1 MWRFEFNFQN
11 ATWSYY
17 YPKLAWASE
26 NENAAIDEALLSVVV
41 VVYSSSSR
49 SFSSLMRVVLWAADL
64 ASFSQGA
71 APPQRVPLLRARAEI
86 LIWTEDDRVFSS
98 TVVVVLRLSL
108 SLSLSHFL
116 SRRLLFLLL
125 LAFVI
130 ACFGESVASQSE
142 APATGFCS
150 SFEEVVSWLASL
162 SLFRKLLSRRLLS
175 SPSPKALLPF
185 PSPILAISSSSL

>member
-1 MWRFEFNFQN
+1 MWRFEFNFQMLL
-11 ATWSYY
+11 WSYY

-49 SFSSLMRVVLWAADL
+49 SFSSLTRVVLWAADL

-98 TVVVVLRLSL
+98 TVVVVLRL

>member
-1 MWRFEFNFQN
+1 MWRFEFNFQMLS
-11 ATWSYY
+11 WSYY

-41 VVYSSSSR
+41 VAYSSSSR
-49 SFSSLMRVVLWAADL
+49 SFSSLTRVVLWAADL

-108 SLSLSHFL
+108 SLSHFL

-130 ACFGESVASQSE
+130 ACFGESVASQLE

-162 SLFRKLLSRRLLS
+162 SLFRRLLSHRVLS
-175 SPSPKALLPF
+175 SPSPKAPLPF

>member
-1 MWRFEFNFQN
+1 MGRFEFNFQMLL
-11 ATWSYY
+11 WSYY

-41 VVYSSSSR
+41 VYSSSSR

-64 ASFSQGA
+64 ASFLQGA

>member
-1 MWRFEFNFQN
+1 MCGVSNSTFKCY
-11 ATWSYY
+11 WSYY

-49 SFSSLMRVVLWAADL
+49 SFSSLVRVALWAADL

-71 APPQRVPLLRARAEI
+71 APPQRVPLLLAKAEI
-86 LIWTEDDRVFSS
+86 LIWTEDDHVFSS
-98 TVVVVLRLSL
+98 TVVVVLWL

-130 ACFGESVASQSE
+130 ACFAESVASQSE

>member
-1 MWRFEFNFQN
+1 MWRFEFNFQMLS
-11 ATWSYY
+11 WSYY

-41 VVYSSSSR
+41 VAYSSSSR
-49 SFSSLMRVVLWAADL
+49 SFSSLTRVVLWAADL

-108 SLSLSHFL
+108 SLSHFL

-130 ACFGESVASQSE
+130 ACFGESVASQLE

>member
-1 MWRFEFNFQN
+1 MCGVSNSTFKCY
-11 ATWSYY
+11 WSYY

-49 SFSSLMRVVLWAADL
+49 SFSSLTRVVLWAADL

-98 TVVVVLRLSL
+98 TVVVVLRL

>member
-1 MWRFEFNFQN
+1 MAFRIQLSN

-49 SFSSLMRVVLWAADL
+49 SFSSLTRVVLWAADL

-71 APPQRVPLLRARAEI
+71 APPQRVPLLLAKAEI

-98 TVVVVLRLSL
+98 TVVVVLRL